1 MQKRFIL
8 SFAVAVLL
16 GFAKLQAIDTPA
28 ATPETPAAT
37 PETPAATPE
46 TPAATPESP
55 AATPETPPATP
66 ESPATPDTPAPT
78 PAPVLTEEE
87 KQAAWLNKNAALA
100 AGDPTIDNWKAA
112 GCNLYDDFAY
122 FSIGALRGPFAVDG
136 VLIDGS
142 NKNLEVRFC
151 GPAHQV
157 KGNSDSKSSLVFS
170 VDADG
175 TRAKRFTSGD
185 TLMGYTETQRSTEE
199 DSWDVV
205 GIKYAAK
212 ESSEVCKPAVV
223 DAAGVETQ
231 AAKFWSTEFLI
242 TCGDVSTVNYN
253 SITARESSECM
264 LSVET
269 IHKAGCPT
277 LEYSGFVQYI
287 MEHPYIIA
295 FSLMALG
302 VATAFFGG
310 LLFEWVVA
318 ILGGII
324 AFFIAASLAQAFGG
338 FAILEKAS
346 KATAANVFGILFSMT
361 LALAAGLAAGWFLKK
376 TTRIAL
382 GVLGAIGGLFA
393 SILIYGLLFA
403 KFVTNST
410 WLIWV
415 VMLVGTAA
423 GFFLTYK
430 FKGAILVQLTA
441 LVGSYTLIRGISM
454 IAGGYISEFEAL
466 SEMKSG
472 NFELPNTFYAYLAGF
487 AAVAIGGAFFQWHRG
502 YHKHAHFD
510 GDLGDG
516 FHEQKNEA

>member
-1 MQKRFIL
+1 LK
-8 SFAVAVLL
+8 
-16 GFAKLQAIDTPA
+16 
-28 ATPETPAAT
+28 
-37 PETPAATPE
+37 
-46 TPAATPESP
+46 
-55 AATPETPPATP
+55 
-66 ESPATPDTPAPT
+66 
-78 PAPVLTEEE
+78 
-87 KQAAWLNKNAALA
+87 KNEALA
-100 AGDPTIDNWKAA
+100 AGDPVIDNWKAA
-112 GCNLYDDFAY
+112 GCNMYDDFAH
-122 FSIGALRGPFAVDG
+122 FSVSALRGPFAVDG
-136 VLIDGS
+136 VLIDDQS
-142 NKNLEVRFC
+142 TNLEVRFC
-151 GPAHQV
+151 GPVHEE
-157 KGNSDSKSSLVFS
+157 KGNTDSKSSLVFA

-175 TRAKRFTSGD
+175 KRLNRYTSGD
-185 TLMGYTETQRSTEE
+185 PLMGYTETQRSTDE

-205 GIKYAAK
+205 GIKYTAKDSSHECKAA
-212 ESSEVCKPAVV
+212 EVV
-223 DAAGVETQ
+223 DGVETVP
-231 AAKFWSTEFLI
+231 AKFWSTEFLVH
-242 TCGDVSTVNYN
+242 CGAESHIAYN
-253 SITARESSECM
+253 SITARQDGECK
-264 LSVET
+264 LFVET
-269 IHKAGCPT
+269 THKAGCPT

-295 FSLMALG
+295 ATLMTLG
-302 VATAFFGG
+302 VTSAFFGG

-318 ILGGII
+318 VLGGIL
-324 AFFIAASLAQAFGG
+324 AFFVAASLAQAFGG

-361 LALAAGLAAGWFLKK
+361 LSLAAGLAAGWFLKK

-382 GVLGAIGGLFA
+382 GVLGAVGGLFA

-423 GFFLTYK
+423 GFYLTYK

-441 LVGSYTLIRGISM
+441 LVGSYTLIRGISL

-487 AAVAIGGAFFQWHRG
+487 VAVAVGGAFFQWSRG